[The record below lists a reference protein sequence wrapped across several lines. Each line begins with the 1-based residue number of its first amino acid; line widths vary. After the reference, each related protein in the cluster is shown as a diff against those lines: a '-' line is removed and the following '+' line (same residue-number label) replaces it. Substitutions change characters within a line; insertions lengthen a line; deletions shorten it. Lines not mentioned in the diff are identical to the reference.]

1 LANFFVSV
9 VGHVLDDAA
18 LAVAAAPPAADVS
31 PALLLFEP
39 HAVTNA
45 SMAIATTI
53 AAFRNTAVY
62 PLIACPSGESRAEL
76 TRQ

>member
-18 LAVAAAPPAADVS
+18 LAVAPAPPADAS
-31 PALLLFEP
+31 LALLLFEL

-53 AAFRNTAVY
+53 AAFRNIQLPPDSVFA
-62 PLIACPSGESRAEL
+62 R
-76 TRQ
+76 